1 MSEENSAL
9 LNALKPGQHSGLVEE
24 NDIYTHPN
32 GGVVWGSVAS
42 HMWQGAYLLPTKNLS
57 ACSQLLCCIPC
68 AFNMSFQVSFIRV
81 LNCLSPFLIFI
92 AIILSV
98 VILLLII
105 LIHLCLMFVV
115 MCVLLFIDLMH
126 LSIQIRWPASEMM
139 ICNSLLF
146 ASTFIDL
153 WPGLLFISL
162 ISSRSILS
170 MPRIV
175 LILISGQD

>member
-1 MSEENSAL
+1 M
-9 LNALKPGQHSGLVEE
+9 LKPDQHSGLVEE
-24 NDIYTHPN
+24 NDIYAHPN
-32 GGVVWGSVAS
+32 RGVVWGSVAS
-42 HMWQGAYLLPTKNLS
+42 HAWQGAYLLPTKNLL

-68 AFNMSFQVSFIRV
+68 AFNMSFQISFMRV
-81 LNCLSPFLIFI
+81 LNHLLPFLIFI

-98 VILLLII
+98 VILSLII
-105 LIHLCLMFVV
+105 LVHLCLMFVV
-115 MCVLLFIDLMH
+115 VCISLFIDLVH

-146 ASTFIDL
+146 AFAFIDL
-153 WPGLLFISL
+153 WLELLFISL
-162 ISSRSILS
+162 ISSRSILP